1 MKVLFICYNKDIIKG
16 IDDVSFAP
24 VGGQASVDT
33 TSAASSYC
41 FKEKVEKSCLI
52 LFLCKRSFYKIHL
65 RRSRELAIIMNIRKR
80 FLPQGDNDD

>member
-33 TSAASSYC
+33 TSAASS
-41 FKEKVEKSCLI
+41 
-52 LFLCKRSFYKIHL
+52 H
-65 RRSRELAIIMNIRKR
+65 
-80 FLPQGDNDD
+80 

>member
-33 TSAASSYC
+33 TSGASDAGSHSDSTGEADATSAASSHWS
-41 FKEKVEKSCLI
+41 KEKVEKSCLI
-52 LFLCKRSFYKIHL
+52 LFSVQKI
-65 RRSRELAIIMNIRKR
+65 I
-80 FLPQGDNDD
+80 P